1 MALVKL
7 KRGEEFFVE
16 TATGDGPVHAACMAI
31 ERITGVTGRLSGFQ
45 IRAATPG
52 KDALG
57 DAHVTVEFEDRAY
70 YGTGASTDIIEAAV
84 MAYLNALNK
93 YLAMKL

>member
-1 MALVKL
+1 M
-7 KRGEEFFVE
+7 FE

-31 ERITGVTGRLSGFQ
+31 ERISGVSGRLSEFH

-57 DAHVTVEFEDRAY
+57 DAHVTVEFEGKSY
-70 YGTGASTDIIEAAV
+70 YGTGASTDIIEAGV
-84 MAYLNALNK
+84 KAYLNALNK
-93 YLAMKL
+93 YFAMKQ